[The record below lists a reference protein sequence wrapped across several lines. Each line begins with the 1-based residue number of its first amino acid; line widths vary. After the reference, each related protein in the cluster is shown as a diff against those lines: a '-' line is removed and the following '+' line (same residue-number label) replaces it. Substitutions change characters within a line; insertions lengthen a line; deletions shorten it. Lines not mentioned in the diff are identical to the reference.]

1 MASSDR
7 ELKIIQSTTIQVP
20 VCYKH
25 LHLIREKVIDQAS
38 QAGLSETHCAQLE
51 MAVDEACTNII
62 EHSYGGEIVP
72 EADTPGLRVNFVQY
86 LDRIVIEIYDHGAGF
101 DFQRHRIVEP
111 ERVLMFRVPWLD
123 DKGDLQIFPLARAG
137 SDDESRD
144 RFRAAVREL
153 YTSAIHAFGGD
164 SVHAEHR
171 LTTDAGYGKTLATAG
186 IVSEVALY
194 MWRIG
199 SYGAVPVVTSDP
211 ATGTTVL
218 AIHVVPA
225 EWEWTPWGSTDTA
238 RGASRARTMAKRCAA
253 ADPHWE
259 WPA

>member
-1 MASSDR
+1 MTAHSGSVNGFTQLADGFVILEGL
-7 ELKIIQSTTIQVP
+7 ELARKRNEHATG
-20 VCYKH
+20 
-25 LHLIREKVIDQAS
+25 IDWSA
-38 QAGLSETHCAQLE
+38 
-51 MAVDEACTNII
+51 
-62 EHSYGGEIVP
+62 
-72 EADTPGLRVNFVQY
+72 
-86 LDRIVIEIYDHGAGF
+86 LDRHVI
-101 DFQRHRIVEP
+101 
-111 ERVLMFRVPWLD
+111 

-153 YTSAIHAFGGD
+153 YTHAIHAFGGD

-171 LTTDAGYGKTLATAG
+171 LTPDAGYGKTLATAG
-186 IVSEVALY
+186 IVSEDALY

-253 ADPHWE
+253 AEPHWE